1 MNNKLILYL
10 LGKKEIKKLIR
21 YFKNFFNG
29 VVGIFIELLFPLF
42 IFLVSSI
49 VCLLFF
55 ILTCIKK

>member
-1 MNNKLILYL
+1 MNNKLIYL

-21 YFKNFFNG
+21 YLRNFLNG

>member
-1 MNNKLILYL
+1 MNNKLIHL

-21 YFKNFFNG
+21 YLRNFLNG
-29 VVGIFIELLFPLF
+29 VVGIFIELLYPLF

>member
-1 MNNKLILYL
+1 MNNKLIHL

-21 YFKNFFNG
+21 FLRNFLNG
-29 VVGIFIELLFPLF
+29 VVGIFIELVYPLF

>member
-1 MNNKLILYL
+1 MNNKLIHL

-21 YFKNFFNG
+21 YLRNFLNG

>member
-1 MNNKLILYL
+1 MNNKLIHL

-21 YFKNFFNG
+21 YLRNFLNG
-29 VVGIFIELLFPLF
+29 VVGIFIELVYPLF